1 MPGHYGKMMKG
12 GKKPVKKVAKK
23 MGMKKKEEIM
33 PFSKYSPKQKK
44 IARVAPPRNK
54 ITGADFKVLRSR
66 NAQKNTNRRKKA

>member
-1 MPGHYGKMMKG
+1 
-12 GKKPVKKVAKK
+12 
-23 MGMKKKEEIM
+23 M

-66 NAQKNTNRRKKA
+66 NAQKNTNRRKKT

>member
-1 MPGHYGKMMKG
+1 
-12 GKKPVKKVAKK
+12 
-23 MGMKKKEEIM
+23 M

-54 ITGADFKVLRSR
+54 ITVADFKVLRGR

>member
-1 MPGHYGKMMKG
+1 
-12 GKKPVKKVAKK
+12 
-23 MGMKKKEEIM
+23 M

-54 ITGADFKVLRSR
+54 NTAADFKVLRGR